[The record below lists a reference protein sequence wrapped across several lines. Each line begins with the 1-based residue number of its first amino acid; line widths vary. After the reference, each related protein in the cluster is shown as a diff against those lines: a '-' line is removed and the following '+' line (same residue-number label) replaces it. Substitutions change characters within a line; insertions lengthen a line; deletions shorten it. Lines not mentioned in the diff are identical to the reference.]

1 MKTRSFYFQ
10 LIRLLGFLPFR
21 LSYYRLAFV
30 PRAATVRDQTGSL
43 VNNERLEYLGDAVL
57 DAIVADYLFSRF
69 PDGDEGFMTKLRSR
83 IVKRK
88 NLDLIATHM
97 DIPLLLRNGILPA
110 NQAKHLYGNILEAL
124 IGAIYLDR
132 GYRAARKFFIRK
144 IIQKHI
150 DFLQLVKRDTDYK
163 SRVIEW
169 AQKNRIEVVFSTKE
183 EHSGT
188 GRNPLF
194 ISNITLDGKING
206 TGTGCSKKEAE
217 QLAAK
222 EAIRSIEKD

>member
-10 LIRLLGFLPFR
+10 LTRLLGFLPYR

-30 PRAATVRDQTGSL
+30 PRAAAVRDQTGSL

-69 PDGDEGFMTKLRSR
+69 PEGDEGFMTKLRSR

-88 NLDLIATHM
+88 NLDQIATHM
-97 DIPLLLRNGILPA
+97 EIPHLLRSGILPE

-124 IGAIYLDR
+124 VGAIYLDR
-132 GYRAARKFFIRK
+132 GYRAARRFFIRR
-144 IIQKHI
+144 IMQKHI
-150 DFLQLVKRDTDYK
+150 DLLQLVKKDPDYK

-169 AQKNRIEVVFSTKE
+169 AQKNRIEVVFATRE
-183 EHSGT
+183 AHSGT

-194 ISNITLDGKING
+194 ISNIQLNGKTGG
-206 TGTGCSKKEAE
+206 TGRGCSKKEAE

-222 EAIRSIEKD
+222 EAIRSIQKD